1 MSRFFRFVR
10 FDEGRQP
17 LAELSLR
24 CLDAADALLVGGRLG
39 WRVEVWDGARA
50 LGVVGEG
57 AVDEAGCHPTNALN
71 PNEAPLDPS
80 SPSSPALEPAIQP
93 MALPQTP
100 PAYQTATAV
109 PRAYNPFRKGAWQRR
124 PPG

>member
-1 MSRFFRFVR
+1 MSRTFKFIR

-17 LAELSLR
+17 LAELSLH
-24 CLDAADALLVGGRLG
+24 CLDDADALLIGARLG
-39 WRVEVWDGARA
+39 WRVEIWDGSRV

-57 AVDEAGCHPTNALN
+57 AVSPSDLDPANASN
-71 PNEAPLDPS
+71 PNEAPLDAANS
-80 SPSSPALEPAIQP
+80 AAALEPAIQP

-100 PAYQTATAV
+100 PAYQTASAV

-124 PPG
+124 PQS